1 MDSVTNNLRPLSVLA
16 QSYPQHKPRILQ
28 YCQERGVTP
37 FLHGFNMRPKR
48 YTRLFELKLGE
59 RDAET
64 WGQPFDSPEAKKSQ
78 PISVGTLADVP
89 EEIDNYFFKAPKRLW
104 VELQLLP
111 ESAKILYWEE
121 VEWDERTRSACN
133 WQKWNNIGVCLVAPT
148 FQINCLNYQPI
159 WLSAINYLELEN
171 WLLKNP
177 PAQVRRRNKLEPT
190 ELEELIQRAYRSQ
203 LAKDNTRWNVVLS
216 ELRKHIQPQ
225 DQLVIP
231 RTLSDPSLKIEL
243 QVAGIDS
250 PQVMAIS
257 TFKRIL
263 SEYRKGSRK
272 ITVTQ

>member
-1 MDSVTNNLRPLSVLA
+1 MDSVTNNLKPLSVLV
-16 QSYPQHKPRILQ
+16 QSYPQQRSRILQ
-28 YCQERGVTP
+28 YCQEREVAP

-48 YTRLFELKLGE
+48 YTRPFELKLGE

-89 EEIDNYFFKAPKRLW
+89 EEIDNYFFKVPKRLW

-111 ESAKILYWEE
+111 KSAKILYWEE

-148 FQINCLNYQPI
+148 FQINCRNYQPI
-159 WLSAINYLELEN
+159 WLSAISYLELEI

-203 LAKDNTRWNVVLS
+203 LSKDNTRWSAVLKALV
-216 ELRKHIQPQ
+216 EHTQPG
-225 DQLVIP
+225 DKVTIP
-231 RTLSDPSLKIEL
+231 RNLSDPSKSISLH
-243 QVAGIDS
+243 VAGDEF
-250 PQVMAIS
+250 PQTLRLS
-257 TFKRIL
+257 TFQKNC
-263 SEYRKGSRK
+263 SGYRTGKRK
-272 ITVTQ
+272 ITLTK